1 MSSDE
6 CSASR
11 KNPGPGPLPTF
22 PLVTFRFAL
31 NLPHMTVAAQNHD
44 LPENIVLVGFMGSGK
59 STVGRMLARQLRF
72 RFLDTD
78 KLVEQRVG
86 MAIAEI
92 FEQHGEADFRKR
104 ETEVLESLGGIRQ
117 HIIATGGGIVTVPEN
132 IPLLR
137 ILGLV
142 VLLRADPDEI
152 YRRVSR
158 NSERPLL
165 QVEDPRKRVLDLMAA
180 RQPRYESAAHF
191 QVDSTRLRH
200 EDVTAKIME
209 EAHRFFHWPKKARP

>member
-1 MSSDE
+1 MTD
-6 CSASR
+6 ATN
-11 KNPGPGPLPTF
+11 NP
-22 PLVTFRFAL
+22 
-31 NLPHMTVAAQNHD
+31 D

-78 KLVEQRVG
+78 KLVEEREG
-86 MAIAEI
+86 MTIPEI
-92 FEQHGEADFRKR
+92 FAQRGEAHFREC
-104 ETEVLESLGGIRQ
+104 ETAALDSVRGLQG
-117 HIIATGGGIVTVPEN
+117 HILATGGGIVTVPGN

-137 ILGLV
+137 ALGLV
-142 VLLRADPDEI
+142 VLLKADPEEI

-165 QVEDPRKRVLDLMAA
+165 QVEDPRKRVLDMMAE
-180 RQPRYESAAHF
+180 RQPLYESVAHF

-200 EDVTAKIME
+200 EDVTAKIVD
-209 EAHRFFHWPKKARP
+209 EACNVFRWPKPTRT

>member
-1 MSSDE
+1 
-6 CSASR
+6 
-11 KNPGPGPLPTF
+11 
-22 PLVTFRFAL
+22 
-31 NLPHMTVAAQNHD
+31 MTDAAENHV

-72 RFLDTD
+72 RFFDTD
-78 KLVEQRVG
+78 KLVEERAG
-86 MAIAEI
+86 MTIPEI
-92 FEQHGEADFRKR
+92 FAKHGEAYFREC
-104 ETEVLESLGGIRQ
+104 ETGALESLRGVRQ
-117 HIIATGGGIVTVPEN
+117 HILATGGGIVTVPGN

-137 ILGLV
+137 SLGLV
-142 VLLRADPDEI
+142 VLLKAAPDEI

-180 RQPRYESAAHF
+180 RQPLYESAAHF

-200 EDVTAKIME
+200 EDVTAKIMD
-209 EAHRFFHWPKKARP
+209 EAHRVFHWPNPARA

>member
-1 MSSDE
+1 
-6 CSASR
+6 
-11 KNPGPGPLPTF
+11 
-22 PLVTFRFAL
+22 
-31 NLPHMTVAAQNHD
+31 MTEATPKPD

-78 KLVEQRVG
+78 KLVEERAR
-86 MAIAEI
+86 MTIPEI
-92 FEQHGEADFRKR
+92 FAQHGEAHFREC
-104 ETEVLESLGGIRQ
+104 ETAALESLRGLRQ
-117 HIIATGGGIVTVPEN
+117 HILATGGGIVTVPGN

-137 ILGLV
+137 SLGFV
-142 VLLRADPDEI
+142 VLLKADPEEI

-165 QVEDPRKRVLDLMAA
+165 QVEDPRKRVLDLMAV
-180 RQPRYESAAHF
+180 RQPLYESAAHF

-200 EDVTAKIME
+200 EDVTAKIVE
-209 EAHRFFHWPKKARP
+209 EAHHFFHWPKPVRA

>member
-1 MSSDE
+1 MFT
-6 CSASR
+6 AV
-11 KNPGPGPLPTF
+11 F

-31 NLPHMTVAAQNHD
+31 NLPRMTDAAQNHD

-78 KLVEQRVG
+78 KLVEERAH
-86 MAIAEI
+86 MAIPEI
-92 FEQHGEADFRKR
+92 FAQHCESYFRKC
-104 ETEVLESLGGIRQ
+104 ETGVLESLHGIRQ
-117 HIIATGGGIVTVPEN
+117 HILATGGGIVTVQGN

-137 ILGLV
+137 SLGLV
-142 VLLRADPDEI
+142 VLLKADPEEI

-165 QVEDPRKRVLDLMAA
+165 QVEDPRKRVLEMMAV
-180 RQPRYESAAHF
+180 RQPLYESAAHF
-191 QVDSTRLRH
+191 HVDSTRLRH
-200 EDVTAKIME
+200 EDVTAKILA
-209 EAHRFFHWPKKARP
+209 EAHRFFRWPRQARG